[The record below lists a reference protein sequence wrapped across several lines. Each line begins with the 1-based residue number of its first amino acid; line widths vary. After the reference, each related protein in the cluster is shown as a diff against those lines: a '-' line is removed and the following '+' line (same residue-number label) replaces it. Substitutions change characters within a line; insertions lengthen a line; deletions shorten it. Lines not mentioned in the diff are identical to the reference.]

1 MVRDDVWG
9 EKEKR
14 RETEKKNMHRTVGR
28 DGGRSKRRR
37 KPLNMINLID
47 SI

>member
-1 MVRDDVWG
+1 MMYG
-9 EKEKR
+9 ERKKRGGREK
-14 RETEKKNMHRTVGR
+14 EKKNMHRTVGR
-28 DGGRSKRRR
+28 DAGRSKRRR